1 MTSPDSKYHE
11 LQKQIG
17 YQFKDK
23 SLLDLALSH
32 ASARSAH
39 NGHNAHNERMEFF
52 GDRVLGL
59 IIAEHLLRQEDLP
72 VGKMAQYL
80 AYLASRPVCAEITR
94 KLSLLEYAQLASNIR
109 KDSLNKDSLKKDS
122 LSHLAV
128 YANMCEALLAAIY
141 LDGGLKAARDFVE
154 KFWEFNLNDLDDD
167 LYQSSKNVL
176 QEASQALGGAVPAYE
191 VISHSG
197 PDHAP
202 TFVVEVRVPSFGNAR
217 GEGSSRR
224 LAEKNAAQNLL
235 AALRQNESNER

>member
-1 MTSPDSKYHE
+1 MNNQNSKYHE

-39 NGHNAHNERMEFF
+39 NAHNERMEFF

-59 IIAEHLLRQEDLP
+59 IIAENLLRQEDLP

-94 KLSLLEYAQLASNIR
+94 KLSLLEYAQLASNI
-109 KDSLNKDSLKKDS
+109 KKDSLKKDS
-122 LSHLAV
+122 SGHLAV

-141 LDGGLKAARDFVE
+141 LDGGLKAACDFVE
-154 KFWEFNLNDLDDD
+154 KFWQFNLNDLDDD
-167 LYQSSKNVL
+167 IYQSSKNVL
-176 QEASQALGGAVPAYE
+176 QEAAQALGGAVPDYE

-202 TFVVEVRVPSFGNAR
+202 TFVVEVSVPSFGTAR

-224 LAEKNAAQNLL
+224 IAEKNAAQNLL
-235 AALRQNESNER
+235 ATIRQNESNER